1 MRVQKSPRPRCEWR
15 YWTGIGGA
23 VGSGEPGVRRK
34 VRQNFG
40 TGGAEAEWRFEP
52 RASGLNLRKNL
63 ARPERLELP
72 TTWFEGREARQAHL
86 FINDLR
92 HLPVC

>member
-1 MRVQKSPRPRCEWR
+1 VWGKLPQNPH
-15 YWTGIGGA
+15 IGL
-23 VGSGEPGVRRK
+23 
-34 VRQNFG
+34 
-40 TGGAEAEWRFEP
+40 AEAERGCGD
-52 RASGLNLRKNL
+52 RDDALNLKKNL

-86 FINDLR
+86 FINDLL

>member
-1 MRVQKSPRPRCEWR
+1 MRRAGRKGELVVAGAGDALAERRCAR
-15 YWTGIGGA
+15 
-23 VGSGEPGVRRK
+23 
-34 VRQNFG
+34 
-40 TGGAEAEWRFEP
+40 RFE
-52 RASGLNLRKNL
+52 RQKKL

>member
-1 MRVQKSPRPRCEWR
+1 M
-15 YWTGIGGA
+15 GL
-23 VGSGEPGVRRK
+23 
-34 VRQNFG
+34 
-40 TGGAEAEWRFEP
+40 AEAECR
-52 RASGLNLRKNL
+52 RRGRDDALNLKKNL

-92 HLPVC
+92 HLPVCQ